1 MQIQLMKN
9 PWKSKEIR
17 KESERNQKGI
27 VYNISSSFPILS
39 LLILLNRLSKRMCNA
54 DH

>member
-1 MQIQLMKN
+1 MKNQKKSEIQLMKN
-9 PWKSKEIR
+9 QKK
-17 KESERNQKGI
+17 SERNQKGI